1 MAKTI
6 YSVKIALQDQE
17 GRSLFKSTIE
27 ADGAFQLIESKS
39 LQQPDLLV
47 YELRTNPIDELDK
60 IQALLSSGSLRD
72 VFIYSPAKDPDVLL
86 KIIKV
91 GLKEFFAQPLRRAD
105 IATALEGFKM
115 RMEKLEALPER
126 GKQGRIFNV
135 MGSKGGVGTTT
146 VAVNLAS
153 ALAHRKSSPM
163 VALLD
168 MNTLFG
174 DIPLFLDRKS
184 KFHWGEIT
192 KNIDRLDA
200 TFLMNVL
207 DKHPTGIYVLTS
219 PGYLNGHIE
228 PTPEIMEQLLY
239 QMQSMFDFIIVDVGQ
254 STKDTS
260 LKVTQMAEALL
271 LISTLN
277 LPCLSNTSKLV
288 QSYVNMGY
296 ATREKI
302 KIIINRY
309 LKKGEISLKDAEES
323 LQQEPFWVVPN
334 DYETTMSAINQGK
347 SLVEQFP
354 KVAISKSFS
363 DLAESFDG
371 VASSTKKSRKWLLF

>member
-1 MAKTI
+1 MTNTI

-27 ADGAFQLIESKS
+27 ADGAFQLIDSKS
-39 LQQPDLLV
+39 AQQPDLLV
-47 YELRTNPIDELDK
+47 YELRNNPMEELDK
-60 IQALLSSGSLRD
+60 IQALLAAGSLRD
-72 VFIYSPAKDPDVLL
+72 VFIYSPTKDSDVLL
-86 KIIKV
+86 KIIKI
-91 GLKEFFAQPLRRAD
+91 GLKEFFAQPLIRED
-105 IATALEGFKM
+105 IVTALEEFKR
-115 RMEKLEALPER
+115 RMERHDVLSESR
-126 GKQGRIFNV
+126 KQGRIFNV

-153 ALAHRKSSPM
+153 ALVHMKSSPS

-174 DIPLFLDRKS
+174 DIPLFLDLKS

-192 KNIDRLDA
+192 KNIDRLDD

-207 DKHPTGIYVLTS
+207 DKHPTGIHILTS

-228 PTPEIMEQLLY
+228 PTPEIMERLLT
-239 QMQSMFDFIIVDVGQ
+239 QMQSMFDFVIVDAGQ

-288 QSYVNMGY
+288 QSYLNMGY
-296 ATREKI
+296 ATRGRI

-309 LKKGEISLKDAEES
+309 LKKGEISIKDAEAS

-334 DYETTMSAINQGK
+334 DYETTMSAINHGK
-347 SLVEQFP
+347 SLIEHSP
-354 KVAISKSFS
+354 KAAISKNFKNM
-363 DLAESFDG
+363 AAAFDG
-371 VASSTKKSRKWLLF
+371 TGKFDKKSRKFLFF

>member
-1 MAKTI
+1 
-6 YSVKIALQDQE
+6 
-17 GRSLFKSTIE
+17 
-27 ADGAFQLIESKS
+27 
-39 LQQPDLLV
+39 
-47 YELRTNPIDELDK
+47 
-60 IQALLSSGSLRD
+60 
-72 VFIYSPAKDPDVLL
+72 
-86 KIIKV
+86 
-91 GLKEFFAQPLRRAD
+91 
-105 IATALEGFKM
+105 
-115 RMEKLEALPER
+115 
-126 GKQGRIFNV
+126 V

-153 ALAHRKSSPM
+153 ALVHQKSSPT

-174 DIPLFLDRKS
+174 DIPLFLDLQS

-192 KNIDRLDA
+192 KNIDRLDD

-207 DKHPTGIYVLTS
+207 DKHPTGICVLTS

-228 PTPEIMEQLLY
+228 PTPDIMERLLC
-239 QMQSMFDFIIVDVGQ
+239 QMQSMFDFIIVDAGQ

-288 QSYVNMGY
+288 QSYLNMGY
-296 ATREKI
+296 ATRDKI

-309 LKKGEISLKDAEES
+309 LKKGEISLKDAEAG
-323 LQQEPFWVVPN
+323 LQQELFWVVPN
-334 DYETTMSAINQGK
+334 DYETTMSAINHGK
-347 SLVEQFP
+347 SLIEHCP
-354 KVAISKSFS
+354 KSTLSKSFR
-363 DLAESFDG
+363 DMAASFDG
-371 VASSTKKSRKWLLF
+371 AAASSSKSRRWLFF